1 MNPGGISR
9 LPKALLAALALVL
22 CGVATGSLDRGRL
35 QAIAL
40 DRYGQPGLEPVSDWS
55 RLIELARDQAV
66 PQQLSR
72 INEFFNSRT
81 VFSSDVEV
89 WKQPDYWA
97 TPLETLV
104 RGRGDCEDFA
114 IAKYVSLIAL
124 GVPLSNLRLIYVK
137 AQIAGEGGNVSQ
149 AHMVLGYYA
158 DPNGEPYIL
167 DNLVSEIAPASARR
181 DLVPVFSFNS
191 EGLWAGGVKAAS
203 DPTER
208 LSRWRDLLARL
219 RQDGFL

>member
-1 MNPGGISR
+1 M
-9 LPKALLAALALVL
+9 PKAFLAAMTLVL
-22 CGVATGSLDRGRL
+22 CGVATGSLDQGRL

-55 RLIELARDQAV
+55 RLIELARGQPV

-72 INEFFNSRT
+72 INEFFNGRT
-81 VFSSDVEV
+81 VFSNDVEV
-89 WKQPDYWA
+89 WQQPDYWA

-124 GVPLSNLRLIYVK
+124 GVPLAKLRLIYVK

-167 DNLVSEIAPASARR
+167 DNLVSEIAPASSRR